1 MDNLEKFAYDVASQT
16 ISQSWPYYILLL
28 LASFVT
34 TSIGSFFAAYFIRRA
49 QQRAISADFESIKS
63 QLRETTL
70 LTESI
75 RSELTHRFDRA
86 HRIEEL
92 RREKLEMYLQKISES
107 VEALSAEMYE
117 KLFGVESKYDP
128 TSFSTAGMLQSM
140 YLPEF
145 DAVHN
150 DYTEAWVEFRRW
162 LAEGMKVAA
171 AKKMEGLPN
180 IGYSEEYMGLY
191 TEKYQSVLSR
201 VSNIE
206 RKARD
211 VGRKLIEVSFN
222 EKID

>member
-1 MDNLEKFAYDVASQT
+1 MDNLENFAYDVASQT

-28 LASFVT
+28 FVSFVT
-34 TSIGSFFAAYFIRRA
+34 TSIGSFFTAYFIRRA
-49 QQRAISADFESIKS
+49 QQKAISTDFESIKS
-63 QLRETTL
+63 QLRETTV

-75 RSELTHRFDRA
+75 RSELAHRFNRA

-92 RREKLEMYLQKISES
+92 RREKLEIYLQKISES

-145 DAVHN
+145 DVVHN
-150 DYTEAWVEFRRW
+150 EFTEAWVEFRRW

-171 AKKMEGLPN
+171 AKKMEGISN
-180 IGYSEEYMGLY
+180 SGYSEEYMSLY
-191 TEKYQSVLSR
+191 SVKYQSVLSR
-201 VSNIE
+201 VSAIE

-211 VGRKLIEVSFN
+211 VGRALIEVSFD
-222 EKID
+222 ESTD

>member
-1 MDNLEKFAYDVASQT
+1 MDNLENFAYDVASQT

-28 LASFVT
+28 FVSFVT
-34 TSIGSFFAAYFIRRA
+34 TSIGSFFTAYFIRRA
-49 QQRAISADFESIKS
+49 QQKAISTDFESIKS
-63 QLRETTL
+63 QLRETTV

-75 RSELTHRFDRA
+75 RSELAHRFNRA

-92 RREKLEMYLQKISES
+92 RREKLEIYLQKISES

-145 DAVHN
+145 DVVHN
-150 DYTEAWVEFRRW
+150 EFTEAWVEFRRW

-171 AKKMEGLPN
+171 AKKMEG
-180 IGYSEEYMGLY
+180 I
-191 TEKYQSVLSR
+191 
-201 VSNIE
+201 SNSI
-206 RKARD
+206 
-211 VGRKLIEVSFN
+211 N
-222 EKID
+222 